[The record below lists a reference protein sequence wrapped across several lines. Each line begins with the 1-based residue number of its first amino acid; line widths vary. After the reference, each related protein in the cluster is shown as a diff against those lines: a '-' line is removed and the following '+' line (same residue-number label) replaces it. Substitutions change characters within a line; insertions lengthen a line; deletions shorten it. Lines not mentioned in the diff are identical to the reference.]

1 MIFTCTNP
9 YRTFTESPIKVPEAD
24 LVTGVADA
32 LVCVGVGVADGVCAT
47 GVCDCVELTAAAFVA
62 AELFV
67 ELFFVAFAAAL
78 FVAAAVADGVT
89 LCVAA
94 GVEAG
99 AAGVADVPGN
109 AIGDDCVEVNCG
121 GVTAKTAP
129 SPPTVPVAI
138 NNARFISVPS
148 LTYL

>member
-1 MIFTCTNP
+1 VN
-9 YRTFTESPIKVPEAD
+9 VPETAFVAGAG
-24 LVTGVADA
+24 VTTGACVAA
-32 LVCVGVGVADGVCAT
+32 GVCAA
-47 GVCDCVELTAAAFVA
+47 GVCDCVALTAAALVA

-67 ELFFVAFAAAL
+67 ELFFVAVAAAL

-94 GVEAG
+94 GVDAAG
-99 AAGVADVPGN
+99 AAPPPGN
-109 AIGDDCVEVNCG
+109 AIGDDCVEVNVG

-129 SPPTVPVAI
+129 NPPTVPVAI

>member
-1 MIFTCTNP
+1 M
-9 YRTFTESPIKVPEAD
+9 KVPEAD
-24 LVTGVADA
+24 LATGVADA
-32 LVCVGVGVADGVCAT
+32 FVCVGVGVAEGVCAA
-47 GVCDCVELTAAAFVA
+47 GVCDCGELTAAAVVA
-62 AELFV
+62 AEVLV

-78 FVAAAVADGVT
+78 FVAAAVAVADGVT

-99 AAGVADVPGN
+99 AAGVADVPGS
-109 AIGDDCVEVNCG
+109 AIGELCVEVNCG

>member
-1 MIFTCTNP
+1 M
-9 YRTFTESPIKVPEAD
+9 KVPEAD

-78 FVAAAVADGVT
+78 LVAAAVAVADGVT

-148 LTYL
+148 LTNL